1 MCSSAALRYLRQHER
16 IARLVTIGWTLLQR
30 CIGGYVEWT
39 MYSEYRC
46 SLRIRTQLQNGLSYI
61 VHYIVSRGRIW
72 TQPSCPWSVR
82 AALLVR
88 PSCQMYAFHSFVHR
102 ESARLYIL
110 HTALHTHFHLVAA
123 PHHQKCPRTCSSVGM
138 QISHWCDCDVGKM
151 RRSRGQGAQ
160 AEGCLPWK
168 FNLTHLT

>member
-1 MCSSAALRYLRQHER
+1 MIKYKMCDEDSILSVFTHLKKIHV
-16 IARLVTIGWTLLQR
+16 ARLLKWLILY
-30 CIGGYVEWT
+30 C
-39 MYSEYRC
+39 
-46 SLRIRTQLQNGLSYI
+46 I

-72 TQPSCPWSVR
+72 TQPQCPWSVR

-88 PSCQMYAFHSFVHR
+88 PSCQMYAFHSFIQR
-102 ESARLYIL
+102 ASAWLYIL
-110 HTALHTHFHLVAA
+110 HTA

-138 QISHWCDCDVGKM
+138 RISHWCDCDVGKM

-160 AEGCLPWK
+160 AEGCFLWK